1 MSDSKHTPGP
11 WILDESHHKYCVN
24 WGENPAKHIAMVNMF
39 NDGSKTGVTPK
50 EAEANA
56 ALIASAP
63 ALKAENE
70 RLTKKILT
78 LKERSK
84 LHERVFSETIAII
97 GPLES
102 QNAALLAA
110 CELAYTW
117 LYQENH
123 SEEGQEDHVLQVK
136 AAIEKARTKS

>member
-11 WILDESHHKYCVN
+11 WYSDDFGNVTSKPPRQGFKALLPLPN
-24 WGENPAKHIAMVNMF
+24 F
-39 NDGSKTGVTPK
+39 NIICICHQGPY
-50 EAEANA
+50 AANA

-102 QNAALLAA
+102 QHAALLAA
-110 CELAYTW
+110 CEKALSRLT
-117 LYQENH
+117 H
-123 SEEGQEDHVLQVK
+123 SEEQTTYADELRAV
-136 AAIEKARTKS
+136 IEKGRAK